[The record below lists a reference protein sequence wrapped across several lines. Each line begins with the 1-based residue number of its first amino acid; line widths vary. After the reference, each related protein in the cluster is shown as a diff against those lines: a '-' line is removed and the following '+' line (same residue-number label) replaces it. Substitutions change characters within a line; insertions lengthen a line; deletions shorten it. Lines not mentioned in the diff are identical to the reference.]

1 MDSWRTI
8 AAIVGIVLVAIYAIG
23 AGFWVSN
30 NSAWYLSLLRPSWQP
45 PDWVFGIIWPY
56 NFVVLGITA
65 LRVSQKLSKPLIA
78 TWLISFAIS
87 IIFALLW
94 AYQFYVPHNLKFS
107 AICLAITSV
116 LTIPLLVIA
125 YKVSWQIGAL
135 LTPYQIWVITATTL
149 AWGYAVRN

>member
-1 MDSWRTI
+1 MDFRGISALTGI
-8 AAIVGIVLVAIYAIG
+8 ALVVIYAVGSGI
-23 AGFWVSN
+23 WVNASPG
-30 NSAWYLSLLRPSWQP
+30 WYASLVRPIWQP
-45 PDWVFGIIWPY
+45 PDFVFGLIWPY
-56 NFVVLGITA
+56 NFVVLGLAA

-94 AYQFYVPHNLKFS
+94 AYQFYVLHNLKFS